1 MEIIRTMPTL
11 LQRLNDRF
19 SDVVESVWP
28 SLVKLQVGGG
38 RGAGAGAGTIWH
50 SDGLVMTNA
59 HVVQRGPVEVV
70 LVDGRRF
77 PARLI
82 AQDEGLDVAAL
93 SIAASGLPTIP
104 LSESTALRPGQLVM
118 AAGHPWGVEGAVA
131 TGVVIGGGGQFE
143 TTPDHRELVAI
154 SLNLRPGN
162 SGGPLTDARGR
173 LVGINAMVTGPEVG
187 LAVPVHVVKR
197 FLKNAL
203 GTKAA

>member
-1 MEIIRTMPTL
+1 MGDNGANPTL
-11 LQRLNDRF
+11 LQRLNDGF

-28 SLVKLQVGGG
+28 SLVQVRVGRNGGAGGG
-38 RGAGAGAGTIWH
+38 TVWH
-50 SDGLVMTNA
+50 TNGLVMTNA
-59 HVVQRGPVEVV
+59 HVVQRGPVEV
-70 LVDGRRF
+70 LLRDGRRF

-82 AQDEGLDVAAL
+82 AQDQRLDVAAL
-93 SIAASGLPTIP
+93 SIDASGLPTIP
-104 LSESTALRPGQLVM
+104 LGESTALRPGQLVM

-131 TGVVIGGGGQFE
+131 TGVVIGIGADSGTGH
-143 TTPDHRELVAI
+143 DHRELVTV

-162 SGGPLTDARGR
+162 SGGPLIDARGR

-203 GTKAA
+203 GSRAA

>member
-1 MEIIRTMPTL
+1 MIRTMPTL

-28 SLVKLQVGGG
+28 SLVKLHVGGG

-82 AQDEGLDVAAL
+82 AQDERLDVAAL
-93 SIAASGLPTIP
+93 SIDASDLPTIP
-104 LSESTALRPGQLVM
+104 LGESTALRPGQLVM
-118 AAGHPWGVEGAVA
+118 AAGHPWGVDGAVA
-131 TGVVIGGGGQFE
+131 TGVVIGTGDE
-143 TTPDHRELVAI
+143 PDRRELVAV
-154 SLNLRPGN
+154 SLSLRPGN

-197 FLKNAL
+197 FLKRAL
-203 GTKAA
+203 GTRAA

>member
-1 MEIIRTMPTL
+1 MPSL

-28 SLVKLQVGGG
+28 SLVKLHAGSG
-38 RGAGAGAGTIWH
+38 RRGGAGAGTIWH
-50 SDGLVMTNA
+50 ADGLVITNA
-59 HVVQRGPVEVV
+59 HVVQRGSLEVV
-70 LVDGRRF
+70 LADGRRF

-82 AQDEGLDVAAL
+82 AHDEGLDVAAL
-93 SIAASGLPTIP
+93 SIEASGLPTIP
-104 LSESTALRPGQLVM
+104 LGESTALRPGQLVM
-118 AAGHPWGVEGAVA
+118 ATGHPWGVKGAVA
-131 TGVVIGGGGQFE
+131 TGVVIGTSDSQ
-143 TTPDHRELVAI
+143 DHREMVTV

-162 SGGPLTDARGR
+162 SGGPLTDAQGR

>member
-1 MEIIRTMPTL
+1 MGTTGTMPTL

-19 SDVVESVWP
+19 SAVIESVWP
-28 SLVKLQVGGG
+28 SLVKLHVGGG
-38 RGAGAGAGTIWH
+38 GGAGAGAGTIWH
-50 SDGLVMTNA
+50 SDGLVMTIA

-104 LSESTALRPGQLVM
+104 LGESTALRPGQLVM
-118 AAGHPWGVEGAVA
+118 AVGHPWGVEGAVA
-131 TGVVIGGGGQFE
+131 TGVVIGGGGQFG
-143 TTPDHRELVAI
+143 TTPDRRELVAI

-203 GTKAA
+203 GTRAA

>member
-19 SDVVESVWP
+19 SAVVESVWP
-28 SLVKLQVGGG
+28 SLVKLHVGGG

-93 SIAASGLPTIP
+93 SIDASGLPTIP
-104 LSESTALRPGQLVM
+104 LGESTALRPGQLVM

-131 TGVVIGGGGQFE
+131 TGVVIGGGGQFG
-143 TTPDHRELVAI
+143 TTPDRRELVAI

-162 SGGPLTDARGR
+162 SGGPLTDAQGR

-203 GTKAA
+203 GTRAA